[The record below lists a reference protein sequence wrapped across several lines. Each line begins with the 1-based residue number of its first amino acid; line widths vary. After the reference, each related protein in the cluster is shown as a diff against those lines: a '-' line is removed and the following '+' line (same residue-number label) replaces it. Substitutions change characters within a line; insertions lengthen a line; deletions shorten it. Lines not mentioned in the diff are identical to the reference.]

1 MLLLS
6 ISVVNTVLG
15 VFLDTMSIVRVGWF
29 ALLAYGAAA
38 LLLVLMFEI
47 FVIVMRNSRSYPVAK
62 TDLKKEEVTIMPSPQ
77 PKMTP
82 GVSKKLRS
90 GHGSSI
96 LTI

>member
-29 ALLAYGAAA
+29 ALLAYGAA